1 MKATT
6 LTAQKRE
13 RAGKGAARAVRN
25 QGLIPGVIYGDKQ
38 SPVMFAIDPRQ
49 VLAQMARPG
58 FWTHQ
63 FEIEID
69 GEKTLTMCQDLQV
82 HPVSDRPIHVDFLRI
97 RADSI
102 VTVHVPVKF
111 INDSRSPGLKRG
123 GVLNVVSHGIEVQCK
138 ATDIP
143 EILVADLTGLDVGD
157 SIHIDSIVLPEG
169 VKPTISD
176 RNFTVATIVAPS
188 GMKSE
193 EEEAAAATAAATAEA
208 APAEGA
214 APAATEDKA

>member
-13 RAGKGAARAVRN
+13 RAGKGAARAVRD

-38 SPVMFAIDPRQ
+38 PPVMFSIDPRQ
-49 VLAQMARPG
+49 IIAQMARPG

-63 FEIEID
+63 FEIEVD

-82 HPVSDRPIHVDFLRI
+82 HPVTDRPIHVDLLRI
-97 RADSI
+97 RADSV
-102 VTVHVPVKF
+102 VTVDVPVKF
-111 INDSRSPGLKRG
+111 VNELRSPGLKRG
-123 GVLNVVSHGIEVQCK
+123 GVLNVVRHDIEVHCM
-138 ATDIP
+138 AASVP
-143 EILVADLTGLDVGD
+143 EHLVADLAGLDVGD
-157 SIHIDSIVLPEG
+157 SIHISAIALPEG
-169 VKPTISD
+169 VKPTIAD
-176 RNFTVATIVAPS
+176 RDFTIATIVAPS

-193 EEEAAAATAAATAEA
+193 ESEAAAD
-208 APAEGA
+208 A